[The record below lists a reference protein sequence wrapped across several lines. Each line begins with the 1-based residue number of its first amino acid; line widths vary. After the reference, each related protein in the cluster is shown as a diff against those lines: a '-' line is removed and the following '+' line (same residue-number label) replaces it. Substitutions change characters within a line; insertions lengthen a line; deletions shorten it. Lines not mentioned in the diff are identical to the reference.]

1 VVSRRNARELVKL
14 LKGKA
19 STAEETEEKA
29 AKLSAQVRVGRRLSL
44 AETSPGHVAAS
55 KEPAERLARSQMAC
69 QCLCIHACVS
79 MLVYPAVVY
88 PAVVYPAVVY
98 PACAWMT
105 PTSPPPPT
113 PGKQGFKI
121 VHACLSSRVG
131 RHRKVRPHRHAKQI
145 EQIDSRDIRID
156 SKECSRLPA
165 PGNWKW
171 SLLAGQSLG
180 PETALWEVKDQVL
193 GVLSGKPECIDLM
206 RRSRKPMNHIR
217 RQIKEGRAKKP
228 TQKRNEME

>member
-1 VVSRRNARELVKL
+1 M
-14 LKGKA
+14 
-19 STAEETEEKA
+19 
-29 AKLSAQVRVGRRLSL
+29 SAFMDGRGPYGNGADRL
-44 AETSPGHVAAS
+44 
-55 KEPAERLARSQMAC
+55 EPTRTGPIES
-69 QCLCIHACVS
+69 VS

-88 PAVVYPAVVY
+88 LG
-98 PACAWMT
+98 MT

-228 TQKRNEME
+228 PQKRNEME